1 MLPIRAASLISL
13 VCSLGTLVTSPAFA
27 TSTQAWVMR
36 SKADFADARL
46 EGVTIS
52 PEGRIALSPQ
62 VERLAESPQPVL
74 WCIAVDAKGVFY
86 VGGGNEGQV
95 FRAGASGMEVAFDAP
110 EVEVHAIA
118 IDTAGR
124 LYVGTSPD
132 GRVYRVSGGKPGD
145 AFFSPEAKYIWALI
159 FDDAGNL
166 LVATGQPGRV
176 YRVSSSGKG
185 EVV

>member
-52 PEGRIALSPQ
+52 PEGRIA
-62 VERLAESPQPVL
+62 
-74 WCIAVDAKGVFY
+74 IY
-86 VGGGNEGQV
+86 
-95 FRAGASGMEVAFDAP
+95 
-110 EVEVHAIA
+110 
-118 IDTAGR
+118 TAGR